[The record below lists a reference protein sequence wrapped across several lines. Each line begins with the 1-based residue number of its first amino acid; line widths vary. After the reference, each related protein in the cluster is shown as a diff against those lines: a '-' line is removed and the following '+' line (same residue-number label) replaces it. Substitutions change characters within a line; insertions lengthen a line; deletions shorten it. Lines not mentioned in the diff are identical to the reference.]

1 MGKRRITTDRV
12 VDNAG
17 GIKIVASEK
26 GSNESEKG
34 PGGRHGTRS
43 KERKKERRKVKAHPY
58 AATQKLSKC
67 KIDGATPRVRQS
79 SYIRAHPRPRAGDS
93 LRFFLVL
100 SLSFFFTTAI
110 ALKLR
115 ALPERRR

>member
-1 MGKRRITTDRV
+1 MEHYHSRV
-12 VDNAG
+12 ADDAG

-34 PGGRHGTRS
+34 PDGRS

-67 KIDGATPRVRQS
+67 KIDGATLRLAVAVHIRVRELG
-79 SYIRAHPRPRAGDS
+79 I
-93 LRFFLVL
+93 L
-100 SLSFFFTTAI
+100 SDSFFFTSCSVTTVTAI

-115 ALPERRR
+115 AVLRRNGVEN